1 MLPLDDPR
9 WNEMTCARGS
19 AARLPAIIERLQH
32 CLDESTEVDRDPL
45 GELSETCHQWS
56 TYDSTY
62 AIVPHLVQICARTRP
77 GNVGRIEVLAWVGWC
92 VACLRLNRT
101 AAPPELV
108 DWFEESVLTARL
120 LIAESLPH
128 VAVEEKV
135 YHLRTLR
142 SLLAAFAACHGNP
155 GLAFVLYELESGGTK
170 CGHCGNFFEP
180 MKSSLNPFFTPASGV

>member
-1 MLPLDDPR
+1 MLPLNDPR

-19 AARLPAIIERLQH
+19 AATLPAIIQRLQQ
-32 CLDESTEVDRDPL
+32 CLDETTELGRDLL
-45 GELSETCHQWS
+45 GELSDTCHQWS

-62 AIVPHLVQICARTRP
+62 ATVPHLVRICARTRP
-77 GNVGRIEVLAWVGWC
+77 ENVGRIEVLAWVGWC

-101 AAPPELV
+101 AASPQLV
-108 DWFEESVLTARL
+108 DWFEEGVLTARL

-135 YHLRTLR
+135 YHPRTLR

-155 GLAFVLYELESGGTK
+155 ALAFVLYELESGGTK
-170 CGHCGNFFEP
+170 CGHCGDFFEP
-180 MKSSLNPFFTPASGV
+180 MKSSLNPFFAPAGGT